1 MFEIIKLGENMKMF
15 NQKIITSIFV
25 FFIIILLS
33 ISIIMANNVF
43 IETNI
48 EVDKEEIYY
57 EIKYLDSKIIY
68 MSSLLN
74 NLDNE
79 VNWKELKKQTS
90 GLYNYWN
97 SVILDLNYLNINKAD
112 LTDFGKKL
120 DELSVAINNYDK
132 NRTLSKLI
140 ELYNKL
146 IIYSEAINYVNY
158 TNILL
163 TKYNLLLSYSIIE
176 TGNWTLAHEYILKAT
191 ENIYQVINSMET
203 NQYMQ
208 YNINQ
213 AFVAVK
219 ELENMINTK
228 DIEVFYI
235 KYKIAIDK
243 LENL

>member
-1 MFEIIKLGENMKMF
+1 MKMF